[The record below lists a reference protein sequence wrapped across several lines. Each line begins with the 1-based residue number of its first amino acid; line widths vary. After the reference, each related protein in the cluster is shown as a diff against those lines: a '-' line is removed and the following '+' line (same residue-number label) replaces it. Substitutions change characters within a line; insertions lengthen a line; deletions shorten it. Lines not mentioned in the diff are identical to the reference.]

1 MHCHKQKNEER
12 VDCSNTEGKKKKTCE
27 DGCLLVENGKERFK
41 LVNES
46 FG

>member
-1 MHCHKQKNEER
+1 MKKGLTAVIQR
-12 VDCSNTEGKKKKTCE
+12 GKKKTCE